1 MKYTEIDRGY
11 GIEVKITGN
20 VSLLLELA
28 GKLRSSGYNV
38 GEMIS
43 DFRPSYLHTDA
54 PLQAVKQTK

>member
-43 DFRPSYLHTDA
+43 DFRPSYLLTDA
-54 PLQAVKQTK
+54 PLQAFKQTK